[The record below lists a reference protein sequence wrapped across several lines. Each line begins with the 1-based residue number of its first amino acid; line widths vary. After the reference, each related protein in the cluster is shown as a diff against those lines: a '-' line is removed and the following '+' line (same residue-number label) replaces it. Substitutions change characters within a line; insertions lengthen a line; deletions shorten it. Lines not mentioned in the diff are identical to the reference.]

1 MINIVINGKFL
12 RPGAPRSGVYRVAHE
27 LLHALDKALAENPD
41 LASKI
46 SCRVIVPADIPP
58 ELALSRVRVESS
70 GGLADS
76 INDTL
81 WEQILLPWH
90 ARGSIL
96 LNLCNMGPVFYRN
109 AFTMFHDAQVH
120 SSPDSYSFAFR
131 AWYWLV
137 QPLLGRRNRAIFTV
151 SQYSC
156 EQLDRYRVV
165 AASRVRVIHNGCDHV
180 LRVAPDTGAVRTVGL
195 ANKRYVLALANT
207 QVHKNVGM
215 LLKAFRSASLKDVTL
230 ALYGAATRADFE
242 ALGHSVPA
250 NVLFLGRLTDE
261 QLFGLLKQATALAF
275 PSLTE
280 GFGLPPLEA
289 MALGCPAIVAPCG
302 ALPEVCGDAALWADP
317 HQPDQWAHQI
327 ARLLDDPKHKA
338 ATISLGFRRAAV
350 FTWEQA
356 VRQLLTTVLGT
367 DSGPTAG
374 SVSNFER
381 TIR

>member
-1 MINIVINGKFL
+1 
-12 RPGAPRSGVYRVAHE
+12 
-27 LLHALDKALAENPD
+27 
-41 LASKI
+41 
-46 SCRVIVPADIPP
+46 
-58 ELALSRVRVESS
+58 
-70 GGLADS
+70 
-76 INDTL
+76 
-81 WEQILLPWH
+81 
-90 ARGSIL
+90 
-96 LNLCNMGPVFYRN
+96 
-109 AFTMFHDAQVH
+109 
-120 SSPDSYSFAFR
+120 
-131 AWYWLV
+131 
-137 QPLLGRRNRAIFTV
+137 
-151 SQYSC
+151 
-156 EQLDRYRVV
+156 
-165 AASRVRVIHNGCDHV
+165 
-180 LRVAPDTGAVRTVGL
+180 
-195 ANKRYVLALANT
+195 
-207 QVHKNVGM
+207 M
-215 LLKAFRSASLKDVTL
+215 LLKAFRSESLKDVTL

-338 ATISLGFRRAAV
+338 ATIALGFRRAAV

-367 DSGPTAG
+367 VSGPTAG
-374 SVSNFER
+374 SVSNFEPAGGCDDRAR
-381 TIR
+381 TLAISKEHG